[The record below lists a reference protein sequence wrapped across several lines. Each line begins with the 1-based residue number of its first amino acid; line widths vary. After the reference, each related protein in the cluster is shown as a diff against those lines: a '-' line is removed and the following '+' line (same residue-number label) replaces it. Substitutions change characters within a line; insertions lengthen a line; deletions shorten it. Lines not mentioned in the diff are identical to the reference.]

1 MMFRIEELPLM
12 QIVYLRRTGPY
23 GSGNKELMEKLKFSA
38 AENGLMRDDATILGI
53 ARDNPAITPPENCR
67 YDACIVVAKNY
78 AFEDAEV
85 CASEL
90 PGGKYAVFVMEHT
103 AAALQKAWQDIFP
116 ALAGQGVQI
125 DTSRPVLERYIP
137 RMVNAHICEICVP
150 VL

>member
-1 MMFRIEELPLM
+1 
-12 QIVYLRRTGPY
+12 
-23 GSGNKELMEKLKFSA
+23 
-38 AENGLMRDDATILGI
+38 
-53 ARDNPAITPPENCR
+53 
-67 YDACIVVAKNY
+67 
-78 AFEDAEV
+78 
-85 CASEL
+85 
-90 PGGKYAVFVMEHT
+90 MEHT